1 MTKVQCIENGKVS
14 LGIEFGSTR
23 IKAVLIDT
31 EGQALGSGIYEWENS
46 LIDGIWTYD
55 IKEVKLGLRS
65 CYKNLKDNV
74 LKEYGVS
81 LKKFLSIGISGMMH
95 GYLALDKNG
104 NLLAPFQTWRNSNTE
119 KAADELTELFKFNIP
134 LRWSVA
140 HLYQRILDKEEH
152 VKDITYMTTLAGY
165 VHFLLT
171 GEKVLGVGDASG
183 MFPIDSDKKDYNAEY
198 AEKFDNILK
207 ASSYA
212 FRLKNILPKVMLAGD
227 FAGKLSK
234 EGSLLLDE
242 SGEIEENIPFC
253 PPEGD
258 AGTGMVATGAVSPKT
273 GNFSAGTS
281 MFAMLVLEKEL
292 KKYYREIDIVTTPE
306 GHPVAMSHANNGTSD
321 LNAWIGIF
329 KEFSALLGVE
339 VSDKDLYKKL
349 YTKSLEGDLSCGG
362 LLSYGYYSGEGI
374 FHLNDGRPLFLRG
387 LKDKF
392 TLANFM
398 KAHLYS
404 SLTAVKVGL
413 DILTEEENAKI
424 DSMYGHGGLFKTK
437 EVGQRYLADSIKAPV
452 IVRENASEG
461 GAFGIAV
468 LALYSTLEKRSSLN
482 DFLADKIFKDEKSTE
497 IIPGK
502 EEIEGFEEFTK
513 RYIKGLEL
521 QRKALDIV
529 E

>member
-119 KAADELTELFKFNIP
+119 KAADELTELFKVNIP

-212 FRLKNILPKVMLAGD
+212 FRLKDILPKVMLAGD

-321 LNAWIGIF
+321 LNAWIGVF
-329 KEFSALLGVE
+329 KEFSALLGV
-339 VSDKDLYKKL
+339 
-349 YTKSLEGDLSCGG
+349 
-362 LLSYGYYSGEGI
+362 
-374 FHLNDGRPLFLRG
+374 
-387 LKDKF
+387 
-392 TLANFM
+392 
-398 KAHLYS
+398 
-404 SLTAVKVGL
+404 
-413 DILTEEENAKI
+413 EENAKI

-437 EVGQRYLADSIKAPV
+437 EVGQRYLAAAIKAPV